1 MDLTKLS
8 KKEFGEALV
17 PEQIY
22 KLKYKAELEK
32 LYEKLYFDNIHYSVI
47 SNIFALSQL
56 FALVTYI
63 FLFPIIHV
71 TFYDYL
77 TSGIIWKFIV
87 IFSTWSILSLS
98 FYYIFLL
105 GYFFYHDTKFQ
116 KIEKEIE
123 ECLPEFI
130 DNLVS
135 NLKGG
140 ISLEKALL
148 KSVRKEQ
155 TALLKEVTLINE
167 KIMMGQSVEQALREF
182 KDRFESPILN
192 RTLFLIEEGIKG
204 GGNLAEP
211 LAKIS
216 QNLKKIYELNE
227 EIKANSGGFAIVI
240 QSITLI
246 VTPLLFA
253 LALTLLTFIGNLFTI
268 ITKSSDEFSFLQP
281 IPAEFTAYLQVF
293 SYAMIVL
300 ITFFSSLIIAQLKN
314 EKVYES
320 LKYVPISIAVSI
332 FLYIQFSKLLLSF
345 FGNIF

>member
-1 MDLTKLS
+1 MNLNKVN
-8 KKEFGEALV
+8 KKEFGEALI
-17 PEQIY
+17 PEKIY
-22 KLKYKAELEK
+22 KLSYRDELEK

-56 FALVTYI
+56 LALVLYI
-63 FLFPIIHV
+63 FAYPTIYV
-71 TFYDYL
+71 YFYSYL
-77 TSGIIWKFIV
+77 TSGFTWKYIV
-87 IFSTWSILSLS
+87 IFLTWSAFSIVSYYLLLLS
-98 FYYIFLL
+98 
-105 GYFFYHDTKFQ
+105 YFFYHDTKFQ

-123 ECLPEFI
+123 DCLPEFI

-167 KIMMGQSVEQALREF
+167 KIMMGKSVEEALMEF
-182 KDRFESPILN
+182 KDRFDSPILN
-192 RTLFLIEEGIKG
+192 RTLFLLDEGIKG

-216 QNLKKIYELNE
+216 QNLKKLYELNE
-227 EIKANSGGFAIVI
+227 EIKANAGGFTIIIKA
-240 QSITLI
+240 ITLLI
-246 VTPLLFA
+246 TPLLFA
-253 LALTLLTFIGNLFTI
+253 LALTLLTFIGNLFAI
-268 ITKSSDEFSFLQP
+268 LTKSSQEFSFLRP
-281 IPAEFTAYLQVF
+281 IPPEFSIYLQIF

-314 EKVYES
+314 EKIYES
-320 LKYVPISIAVSI
+320 IKYIPIYILISI
-332 FLYIQFSKLLLSF
+332 FLYIEFSKLLLSF